1 MSCVFI
7 NKSYGRGGG
16 VGRPRGIGVA
26 LTGGIVSLA
35 VAVGL
40 GETVAVAVGVA
51 VNVAV
56 GVAVGL

>member
-1 MSCVFI
+1 MSLFI
-7 NKSYGRGGG
+7 DRSHGRGGG

-40 GETVAVAVGVA
+40 GGTVTVAVGVA